1 MKNYYIVFYKD
12 GIRKTYQ
19 IPAKTEQDALVRLG
33 QIYGDKDGRD
43 DVVIEVLKI
52 SLSDKILYE
61 GVVA

>member
-1 MKNYYIVFYKD
+1 MKVYFIIFNKD

-33 QIYGDKDGRD
+33 QIYGDREDRD

-52 SLSDKILYE
+52 SSSDKVLYE
-61 GVVA
+61 E